1 MFPIYSTSVET
12 PAIARVIRVM
22 LRTKAA
28 RFIDHAGVYNCRRV
42 SGSTVWSQH
51 AWGNA
56 VDLFPK
62 GGAENADEACERIA
76 RAVVRQATQRTAA
89 NRGRKLAVA
98 EVIDHQNGRIW
109 TPSRGWHEYGG
120 TRGPH
125 VHVSGAPLR
134 TGTPPCAGG

>member
-1 MFPIYSTSVET
+1 MFPVYSTSVET
-12 PAIARVIRVM
+12 PAIARTIRVL
-22 LRTKAA
+22 LRSRIAPL
-28 RFIDHAGVYNCRRV
+28 IDHAGVYNCRRIA
-42 SGSTVWSQH
+42 GSTTFSQH

-62 GGAENADEACERIA
+62 GGPENADEACARIA
-76 RAVVRQATQRTAA
+76 RAVVRQATHRTLA

-98 EVIDHQNGRIW
+98 EVIDHQAGRIW
-109 TPSRGWHEYGG
+109 TPSRGWHAYSG

-134 TGTPPCAGG
+134 TGTPPCAS

>member
-1 MFPIYSTSVET
+1 MFPIYSTSVQT

-28 RFIDHAGVYNCRRV
+28 RFINHAGVYNCRRI

-62 GGAENADEACERIA
+62 GGSENADEACERIA
-76 RAVVRQATQRTAA
+76 RAVVRQATQRTVA
-89 NRGRKLAVA
+89 NRGRTLAVA
-98 EVIDHQNGRIW
+98 EVIDHQAGRIW
-109 TPSRGWHEYGG
+109 TPSRGWREYGG
-120 TRGPH
+120 TRHPH